1 MRILVDADACPV
13 KDQIIKVA
21 KKHNLEVMMFF
32 DSAHEYNNDYCQTY
46 IIPKGRDHVDF
57 FLLNKVQT
65 NDIVVTGDYGLA
77 SMSLTRKA
85 FVINPNGMIYTD
97 DNIFELLNMRSAHQK
112 IRKHTRV
119 KGPKKRTK
127 LDDESFTKQIEKI
140 INNHLLKL

>member
-13 KDQIIKVA
+13 KDQIIRVA
-21 KKHNLEVMMFF
+21 KKHKIVVMMFF
-32 DSAHEYNNDYCQTY
+32 DSTHEYENDYCETF
-46 IIPKGRDHVDF
+46 IIPKGRDNVDF
-57 FLLNKVQT
+57 FLLNKVQN

-77 SMSLTRKA
+77 SLSLTRNA

-97 DNIFELLNMRSAHQK
+97 ENIFELLNMRSAHQK

-127 LDDESFTKQIEKI
+127 LDDESFTNQIEKI
-140 INNHLLKL
+140 VNTYLLQ